1 MDRNTDGKFKFYALQ
16 LTAVLG
22 VVYAVQVF
30 TGFDPGFNASQSS
43 WWKFF
48 TSVIG
53 HSDLEHLMNNAFF
66 IGLFG
71 SIYERL
77 SSGKVFLLT
86 FFAAALI
93 ANISAFIFFPGT
105 SIIGASGGAM
115 GVLSA
120 LAVYRPRKIGL
131 ALGVPAPMWF
141 VLLSYIFINFAGL
154 PAATNVAYEAHLFG
168 LAAGMPIGYRLRERP
183 YLERP
188 DEDKDEVGDEWRRK
202 IREWEEKWMISS
214 DR

>member
-1 MDRNTDGKFKFYALQ
+1 MRDSFNFVALQ

-22 VVYAVQVF
+22 FIYAVQVL
-30 TGFDPGFNASQSS
+30 TGFDPGFNASTSP
-43 WWKFF
+43 WWKFL
-48 TSVIG
+48 TSVLG
-53 HSDLEHLMNNAFF
+53 HSDLEHLLNNAFF
-66 IGLFG
+66 IALFG

-77 SSGKVFLLT
+77 TSGKMFIAT
-86 FFAAALI
+86 FVVSALV
-93 ANISAFIFFPGT
+93 ANLSAFIFFPAT

-154 PAATNVAYEAHLFG
+154 PAATDVAYEAHLFG
-168 LAAGMPIGYRLRERP
+168 MLAGAPLGYLLRDRP
-183 YLERP
+183 YLRDSGEE
-188 DEDKDEVGDEWRRK
+188 DELGDEWRRR
-202 IREWEEKWMISS
+202 IREWEEKWMM
-214 DR
+214 